1 MTDSSTVKNPAHY
14 SWFEQEY
21 GVPAARIC
29 EGLGFYLGNAFK
41 YMVRAG
47 RKQQANYTI
56 RQSTAEDLRKAIQYL
71 QFKIEEI
78 EGAEGTERPSRLNNE

>member
-1 MTDSSTVKNPAHY
+1 MHSPQYYA
-14 SWFEQEY
+14 WFEQQY
-21 GVPAARIC
+21 GVAPARIC

-47 RKQQANYTI
+47 RKQQANYTV
-56 RQSTAEDLRKAIQYL
+56 RQSAAEDLRKAMEYL

-78 EGAEGTERPSRLNNE
+78 EGTKGTERPSRLNNE

>member
-1 MTDSSTVKNPAHY
+1 MESSKVKNPPYY
-14 SWFEQEY
+14 SWFATEY
-21 GVPAARIC
+21 GLQPARIC

-47 RKQQANYTI
+47 RKQQANYTV
-56 RQSTAEDLRKAIQYL
+56 RQSAVEDLRKAIQYL

-78 EGAEGTERPSRLNNE
+78 EGANGTERPSRLNNEE

>member
-1 MTDSSTVKNPAHY
+1 MEKEKVKNLPYY
-14 SWFEQEY
+14 SWFADRY
-21 GVPAARIC
+21 GVSPARIC

-47 RKQQANYTI
+47 RKQQANYTV
-56 RQSTAEDLRKAIQYL
+56 RQSAVEDLCKAITYL

-78 EGAEGTERPSRLNNE
+78 EKEQGAERPSKLNNE

>member
-1 MTDSSTVKNPAHY
+1 MEEHNKVHSPQYYA
-14 SWFEQEY
+14 WFEQQY
-21 GVPAARIC
+21 GVAPARIC

-47 RKQQANYTI
+47 RKQQANYTV
-56 RQSTAEDLRKAIQYL
+56 RQSAAEDLRKAMEYL

-78 EGAEGTERPSRLNNE
+78 EGTKGTERPSRLNNE